1 MMKKVLGVTTNKELA
16 SFLGITAEHISRLY
30 KQESLSEKYV
40 DRRLIHAHK
49 EIQRRARKQAFQT
62 AISPLVEFYP
72 IDLTL
77 SRRAANWELFDA
89 NSSTYAAGL
98 RDSLE
103 EHHGIYVFFDSRGK
117 SIYVGKAKRQSLW
130 MEMNSALNRKRKNLQ
145 RMMLV
150 SHPTRNQQFIPSC
163 DKPRQ
168 IVECNVFLS
177 DIATYF
183 SAYSVADEFI
193 DIAESL
199 LIRCFPNNL
208 LNKKMEQAVL
218 SHPNPSGWL
227 SFLVIRLPLKNFPH
241 SVHILEH
248 RHGNLEE
255 SGVCP
260 AALGKTPTLHRK
272 QQDDTP

>member
-1 MMKKVLGVTTNKELA
+1 MQGSEFIDMMKKVLGVTTDKELA

-208 LNKKMEQAVL
+208 LNKKMEQAVF
-218 SHPNPSGWL
+218 SN
-227 SFLVIRLPLKNFPH
+227 
-241 SVHILEH
+241 
-248 RHGNLEE
+248 
-255 SGVCP
+255 
-260 AALGKTPTLHRK
+260 
-272 QQDDTP
+272 D

>member
-1 MMKKVLGVTTNKELA
+1 MQGSEFIDMMKKVLGVTTNKELA

-117 SIYVGKAKRQSLW
+117 SIYAGKAKRQTLW
-130 MEMNSALNRKRKNLQ
+130 AEMKSALNRDKKNLQ
-145 RMMLV
+145 QMMSV
-150 SHPTRNQQFIPSC
+150 SHPTRNQPFIPAC
-163 DKPRQ
+163 DQRRR
-168 IVECNVFLS
+168 IVECNVYLA

-193 DIAESL
+193 DVAESL

-208 LNKKMEQAVL
+208 LNKRMEQGV
-218 SHPNPSGWL
+218 
-227 SFLVIRLPLKNFPH
+227 F
-241 SVHILEH
+241 
-248 RHGNLEE
+248 GNN
-255 SGVCP
+255 
-260 AALGKTPTLHRK
+260 
-272 QQDDTP
+272 